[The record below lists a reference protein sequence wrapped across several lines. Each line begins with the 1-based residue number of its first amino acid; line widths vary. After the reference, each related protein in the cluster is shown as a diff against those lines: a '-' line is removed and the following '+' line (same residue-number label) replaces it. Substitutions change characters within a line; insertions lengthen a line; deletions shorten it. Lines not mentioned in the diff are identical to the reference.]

1 MSWITTGKLNEID
14 GRKLN
19 ISHVDFYP
27 AQRLNF
33 ITPWRVEQ
41 YLGAIEVFFQL
52 FNSQPLRP
60 AVLTV
65 LNTDFAIS
73 TPLQQK
79 YILDF

>member
-19 ISHVDFYP
+19 ISSHVDFYR
-27 AQRLNF
+27 AKRLNF

-41 YLGAIEVFFQL
+41 YLGAIAIFFQL

-60 AVLTV
+60 DVLAVLKTG
-65 LNTDFAIS
+65 FAI
-73 TPLQQK
+73 PLPFNK
-79 YILDF
+79 NIF